1 MPVKVLVVDD
11 SMVMRKLIKDIISAS
26 PDIEIVG
33 DANNGKVALEKTESL
48 KPDVVLLDIEMPVM
62 TGVEFLKTIQG
73 KNPVKVIVLSSLTQ
87 ENAEISKEVMALGA
101 YGVIAKPSGA
111 VSLDLRQKRGHEIV
125 KAIEKAQV

>member
-33 DANNGKVALEKTESL
+33 DANNGQIALEKTESL

-62 TGVEFLKTIQG
+62 TGLEYLKNIRG
-73 KNPVKVIVLSSLTQ
+73 KSPVKVIVLSSITH
-87 ENAEISKEVMALGA
+87 ESAEISKEVMDLGA
-101 YGVIAKPSGA
+101 FGVIAKPSGA

-125 KAIEKAQV
+125 KAIENAKG

>member
-33 DANNGKVALEKTESL
+33 DANNGKVALEKTASL
-48 KPDVVLLDIEMPVM
+48 NPDVVLLDIEMPVM
-62 TGVEFLKTIQG
+62 TGVEYLKNIQG

-87 ENAEISKEVMALGA
+87 EDSQIAKEVMELGA
-101 YGVIAKPSGA
+101 FGVIAKPSGA

-125 KAIEKAQV
+125 KTIESIKN